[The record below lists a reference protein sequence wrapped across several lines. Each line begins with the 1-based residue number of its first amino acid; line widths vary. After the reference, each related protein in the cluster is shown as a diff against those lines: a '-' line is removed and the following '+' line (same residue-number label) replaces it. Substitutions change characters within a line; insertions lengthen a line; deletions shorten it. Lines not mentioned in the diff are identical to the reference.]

1 MKQGVGIIIC
11 VCLLSCQAVAQKYS
25 TALGL
30 RFGNQN
36 YGITV
41 KQRIFKTVA
50 VEGLMTAGERELL
63 GTFLVVNHFPILG
76 RGLNLYAG
84 GGGHLG
90 GLKDFGPVLGIDAM
104 VGLEV
109 KLPFMPL
116 TVSADFKPAYHI
128 LHEDWF
134 DASTAVSVRYI
145 IGKDTK
151 KQRVKKREKRKRKKE
166 RAKRRKERRKE
177 REKRK
182 EEREDQT
189 FWERIGIDGL
199 FGKKED

>member
-1 MKQGVGIIIC
+1 MKQGVGIIVC
-11 VCLLSCQAVAQKYS
+11 VFLLSTQVMAQKYS

-30 RFGNQN
+30 RFSNQN
-36 YGITV
+36 YGITL

-50 VEGLMTAGERELL
+50 VEGLMTAGEREIV
-63 GTFLVVNHFPILG
+63 GTFMIVNHFPIIG
-76 RGLNLYAG
+76 RGLNFYAG

-134 DASTAVSVRYI
+134 DANTAVSVRYI

-151 KQRVKKREKRKRKKE
+151 KQRVRKREKRKRK
-166 RAKRRKERRKE
+166 RD

-182 EEREDQT
+182 KERQKEKEKKKEAREDMT
-189 FWERIGIDGL
+189 FWEKLGL
-199 FGKKED
+199 DDLFNKKNE